1 VARTDL
7 KRNVGPDS
15 KQQIIDVARQ
25 LFSELSY
32 RGVSMSDISVRL
44 GVTKAALYYHFAG
57 KRELYL
63 DVLRQTFAELLCRIE
78 QAQTSETGAR
88 QLLRMITT
96 YLQFGVG
103 EHNLLN
109 VLTTRLAPADTELR
123 DFVADFRAQI
133 ADIFRPVVASVFG
146 SDQSPSRV
154 DAKLTTSMLTAMMDG
169 LVLEHS
175 FFGSD
180 LDPSKVAAQIVTIL
194 GLDYDPAS
202 S

>member
-1 VARTDL
+1 
-7 KRNVGPDS
+7 
-15 KQQIIDVARQ
+15 
-25 LFSELSY
+25 
-32 RGVSMSDISVRL
+32 
-44 GVTKAALYYHFAG
+44 
-57 KRELYL
+57 
-63 DVLRQTFAELLCRIE
+63 
-78 QAQTSETGAR
+78 
-88 QLLRMITT
+88 MITT